1 MNRLLSSI
9 GVGAA
14 TVDTLLPERDFIP
27 GETVEATIELE
38 GGRSDQEIDALY
50 FALLT
55 QVGNTDHVI
64 DQFEITDSVSLPAGE
79 TLTMTSE
86 VTIPRWTP
94 LTRADHRVWLKTGLD
109 VSWAVDPNDEDDIEV
124 APSPIMDALFQ
135 AVDDL
140 GFEAHGSE
148 LREPD
153 WLDDR
158 PFAQAFEFGP
168 GPDAYRDD
176 IEELTLVFLPR
187 EDDLRTVIEIDERE
201 PSEAET
207 AVAFDRQEVF
217 HTFGTSN
224 ENMVR
229 RQLQTTIDSHTH
241 TE

>member
-9 GVGAA
+9 GIGAA
-14 TVDTLLPERDFIP
+14 TVDTLLPEREFSP
-27 GETVEATIELE
+27 GETVEATVELR
-38 GGRSDQEIDALY
+38 GGSSEQEIDALY

-55 QVGNTDHVI
+55 RVDDDERVI
-64 DQFEITDSVSLPAGE
+64 DRFKITEPISLPPGE
-79 TLTMTSE
+79 TRTVTTE

-94 LTRADHRVWLKTGLD
+94 LTRADDRVWLKTGLD

-124 APSPIMDALFQ
+124 TPGPIMDALFR
-135 AVDDL
+135 AVDEL
-140 GFEAHGSE
+140 GFDVRGSE

-153 WLDDR
+153 WLDNR

-168 GPDAYRDD
+168 GADVYRAD
-176 IEELTLVFLPR
+176 IEQLTLVCLPR
-187 EDDLRTVIEIDERE
+187 EADLRTVVEIDERE
-201 PSEAET
+201 PSELET
-207 AVAFDRQEVF
+207 AVDFDRQEVF

-229 RQLQTTIDSHTH
+229 RQLKSTIDSHTH